1 MSLGTKL
8 NAGVTEEESRNED
21 ARVKGDLRALVGRR
35 SMCSMSMMCAQ
46 EREVY
51 HYYILDR

>member
-35 SMCSMSMMCAQ
+35 SMCSMSMCAQ

-51 HYYILDR
+51 HYYILDQ